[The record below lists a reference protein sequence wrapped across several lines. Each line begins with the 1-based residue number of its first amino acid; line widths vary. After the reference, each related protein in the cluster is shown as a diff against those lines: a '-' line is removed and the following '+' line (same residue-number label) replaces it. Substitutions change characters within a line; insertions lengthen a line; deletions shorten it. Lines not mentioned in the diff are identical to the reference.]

1 MTNLHSHLHKS
12 LVLQKPTV
20 PYRREIDG
28 LRAIAVLAVI
38 CFHAK
43 FKAFPGGF
51 IGVDIFFVISGYLI
65 TSILLA
71 DMLAGRFSLLTFY
84 ERRARR
90 ILPALFLMML
100 ACLPLAWLY
109 LDAPDFKLFSKSLV
123 AVPTF
128 SSNILFW
135 KETGYFDTT
144 SELKPLLHTWTLA
157 LEEQYYL
164 LFPLL
169 LMVTWKLGLK
179 RIALLLG
186 AVTLGALVQAQQG
199 AVTDSAAVFYLLPTR
214 AWELLLGS
222 FVAFYFVWRPRQRVV
237 TDRRVLRLNQ
247 ACSALGLLLIGYGLF
262 TFDENTAYPGLN
274 ALFPT
279 LGTVLI
285 IVFANRRNLVGY
297 VLSRRCFVG
306 IGLISYSAYLWHQ
319 PVFAFAR
326 NLSIAEP
333 SDLTML
339 MLSLLSLALAYLS
352 WRFVEQPFRAPHRF
366 NRAQVLGMSISA
378 SLVFIGIGLAGYM
391 SNGFESRFSPDVAMS
406 RSFAEP
412 TLRNQCDTHY
422 DGKGWDID
430 FCLFGDPL
438 KTAQPDIAVFGDS
451 HAEALLPAFDG
462 AGKAIGQSVAEIG
475 LGGCPPL
482 LGVDVARGAYEPG
495 VCENLATRE
504 FDYVKQHH
512 IKKVFLVSRWTL
524 YTDGDDN
531 RTRKIGNFLVA
542 NGHQDKS
549 RETSREVFKTGLA
562 TTIDAYTAIGAHVYI
577 VAQVP
582 QQRVTPKNIYYRLFS
597 NPSLSETQKLDLV
610 RTVSVPKQQNDD
622 LQHFTRQL
630 FDSYSTL
637 SGVNLV
643 VLDDVFCRQEVCL
656 LGDMDSYYKDYNHL
670 NERGASLLTDKI
682 AELLSGKS

>member
-1 MTNLHSHLHKS
+1 MTNLHKS
-12 LVLQKPTV
+12 IV
-20 PYRREIDG
+20 PYRPEIDG

-38 CFHAK
+38 FFHAK
-43 FKAFPGGF
+43 FKGFSGGF

-65 TSILLA
+65 TSIIVSE
-71 DMLAGRFSLLTFY
+71 MLAGHFSLLTFY

-100 ACLPLAWLY
+100 VCLPFAWLY
-109 LDAPDFKLFSKSLV
+109 LDAPDFRLFSKSLI

-179 RIALLLG
+179 RISLLLG
-186 AVTLGALVQAQQG
+186 VVTIAGLAQAQQG

-222 FVAFYFVWRPRQRVV
+222 FIAFYFTWRPRQRVV
-237 TDRRVLRLNQ
+237 TDRRTLWINQ
-247 ACSALGLLLIGYGLF
+247 ASSALGMLLIGYGVF
-262 TFDENTAYPGLN
+262 AFDENTAYPGLN

-285 IVFANRRNLVGY
+285 IVFANRRTLVGY
-297 VLSRRCFVG
+297 VLSRRGCVG

-326 NLSIAEP
+326 NLSIVEP
-333 SDLTML
+333 SGLTML

-352 WRFVEQPFRAPHRF
+352 WRFVERPFRARNRF
-366 NRAQVLGMSISA
+366 NRAQVLGMSA
-378 SLVFIGIGLAGYM
+378 SVSLLFIGIGMAGYL
-391 SNGFESRFSPDVAMS
+391 SNGFESRFSPDVAIS
-406 RSFAEP
+406 TSFAEP

-438 KTAQPDIAVFGDS
+438 KTSHPDIAVFGDS
-451 HAEALLPAFDG
+451 HAEALLPAFDW

-482 LGVDVARGAYEPG
+482 LGVDVARGSYEPG
-495 VCENLATRE
+495 VCANLATRE
-504 FDYVKQHH
+504 FEYVKQHH

-531 RTRKIGNFLVA
+531 RERKIGNFLVA
-542 NGHQDKS
+542 DGHQDKTL
-549 RETSREVFKTGLA
+549 ETSRAVFKTGLA
-562 TTIDAYTAIGAHVYI
+562 TTIDAYTAIGVQIYI

-597 NPSLSETQKLDLV
+597 NPSLSATQKLDLV
-610 RTVSVPKQQNDD
+610 RTVSVPKQQNDE

-630 FDSYSTL
+630 FDGYSAL
-637 SGVNLV
+637 YRVNLV

-670 NERGASLLTDKI
+670 NQRGASLLTGKI
-682 AELLSGKS
+682 TELLSDKS

>member
-1 MTNLHSHLHKS
+1 MPHLHP
-12 LVLQKPTV
+12 PTV
-20 PYRREIDG
+20 VHRPEIDG

-38 CFHAK
+38 FFHAK
-43 FKAFPGGF
+43 FKGFSGGF

-71 DMLAGRFSLLTFY
+71 DLLAGRFSLLTFY

-100 ACLPLAWLY
+100 ICLPFAWFY
-109 LDAPDFKLFSKSLV
+109 LDAPDFRSFSKSLI

-164 LFPLL
+164 LFPLF
-169 LMVTWKLGLK
+169 LMASWKLGLK

-186 AVTLGALVQAQQG
+186 AITLAALLMAQQG
-199 AVTDSAAVFYLLPTR
+199 AVSDSAAVFYLLPTR

-222 FVAFYFVWRPRQRVV
+222 FIAFYFTWRPRQLVV
-237 TDRRVLRLNQ
+237 TDRKILWANQ
-247 ACSALGLLLIGYGLF
+247 IISAVGMLLIGYALF
-262 TFDENTAYPGLN
+262 TFDENTAYPGFN

-279 LGTVLI
+279 LGAVLI
-285 IVFANRRNLVGY
+285 IVFANRRTLVGQ
-297 VLSRRCFVG
+297 VLSRRSFVSV
-306 IGLISYSAYLWHQ
+306 GLISYSAYLWHQ

-326 NLSIAEP
+326 NISIAEP
-333 SDLTML
+333 SGLTML
-339 MLSLLSLALAYLS
+339 LLSLLSLALAYLS
-352 WRFVEQPFRAPHRF
+352 WRFVERPFRTNSTFSRV
-366 NRAQVLGMSISA
+366 QVWQLSA
-378 SLVFIGIGLAGYM
+378 SASALFIGIGIAGFL
-391 SNGFESRFSPDVAMS
+391 SNGFETRFSPDVAIS
-406 RSFAEP
+406 SSFTEP
-412 TLRNQCDTHY
+412 TLRNRCDTHY

-438 KTAQPDIAVFGDS
+438 KSSQPDIAVFGDS
-451 HAEALLPAFDG
+451 HAEALLPAFDS
-462 AGKAIGQSVAEIG
+462 AGKIIGQSVAEIG

-482 LGVDVARGAYEPG
+482 LGVDVARGSYEPG
-495 VCENLATRE
+495 VCENLASRE
-504 FDYVKQHH
+504 FEYVKQHH

-531 RTRKIGNFLVA
+531 RERKIGNFLVA
-542 NGHQDKS
+542 DGHQDKT
-549 RETSREVFKTGLA
+549 RETSRTVFKTGLA
-562 TTIDAYTAIGAHVYI
+562 TTIAAYKTIGAQVYI

-582 QQRVTPKNIYYRLFS
+582 QQRVTPKNVYYRLSS
-597 NPSLSETQKLDLV
+597 NPSLSLMQKLDLV
-610 RTVSVPKQQNDD
+610 RTVSVPKKQNDD
-622 LQHFTRQL
+622 LQRFTRQT
-630 FDSYSTL
+630 FDADSTL
-637 SGVNLV
+637 YHVNLI
-643 VLDDVFCRQEVCL
+643 VLDDVFCQKEVCL
-656 LGDMDSYYKDYNHL
+656 LGDIDSYYKDYNHL
-670 NERGASLLTDKI
+670 NQKGASLLTGKI

>member
-1 MTNLHSHLHKS
+1 MSTLHK
-12 LVLQKPTV
+12 PIV
-20 PYRREIDG
+20 PYRPEIDG

-38 CFHAK
+38 FFHAK
-43 FKAFPGGF
+43 FKGFSGGF

-65 TSILLA
+65 TSIIVSE
-71 DMLAGRFSLLTFY
+71 MRAGRFSLLTFY

-100 ACLPLAWLY
+100 VCVPFAWFY
-109 LDAPDFKLFSKSLV
+109 LDAPDFRLFSKSLI

-169 LMVTWKLGLK
+169 LMASWKLGLK
-179 RIALLLG
+179 RIAVLLG
-186 AVTLGALVQAQQG
+186 AVTIAALLMAQQG
-199 AVTDSAAVFYLLPTR
+199 AVSDSAAVFYLLPTR

-222 FVAFYFVWRPRQRVV
+222 FIAFYFTWRPRQLVV
-237 TDRRVLRLNQ
+237 TDIRTLRLNQ
-247 ACSALGLLLIGYGLF
+247 AMSALGMLLIGYALLA
-262 TFDENTAYPGLN
+262 FDENTAYPGFN

-285 IVFANRRNLVGY
+285 IVFGNRRTLVGH
-297 VLSRRCFVG
+297 VLSRRLFVG
-306 IGLISYSAYLWHQ
+306 VGLISYSAYLWHQ

-326 NLSIAEP
+326 NISIAEP
-333 SDLTML
+333 SGLTML
-339 MLSLLSLALAYLS
+339 LLSLLSFALAYLS
-352 WRFVEQPFRAPHRF
+352 WRFVEQPFRTQNTLSRS
-366 NRAQVLGMSISA
+366 RILKLSA
-378 SLVFIGIGLAGYM
+378 SVSLLFIGIGMAGYL
-391 SNGFESRFSPDVAMS
+391 SNGFESRFSPDVAIS
-406 RSFAEP
+406 SSFAEP

-438 KTAQPDIAVFGDS
+438 KTSHPDIAVFGDS
-451 HAEALLPAFDG
+451 HAEALLPAFDS
-462 AGKAIGQSVAEIG
+462 AGKTIGQSVAEIG

-482 LGVDVARGAYEPG
+482 LGVDVARGSYEAG
-495 VCENLATRE
+495 VCENLASRE

-531 RTRKIGNFLVA
+531 RERKIGNFLVA
-542 NGHQDKS
+542 DGHQDKTL
-549 RETSREVFKTGLA
+549 ETSRAVFKTGLA
-562 TTIDAYTAIGAHVYI
+562 ATIDAYKAIGAQVYI

-582 QQRVTPKNIYYRLFS
+582 QQRVTPKNIYYRLSS
-597 NPSLSETQKLDLV
+597 NPSLSETQKLELV

-622 LQHFTRQL
+622 LQRFTRQL
-630 FDSYSTL
+630 FDGYSAL
-637 SGVNLV
+637 YHVNLV
-643 VLDDVFCRQEVCL
+643 VLDDAFCQKEVCL
-656 LGDMDSYYKDYNHL
+656 LGDVDSYYKDYNHL
-670 NERGASLLTDKI
+670 NQRGATLLTGKI